1 MWVDIVALFF
11 FSKLYNP
18 SLKMA
23 SIKKSNI
30 CALWRGNWDFELRVY
45 VCFRRVCVCV
55 VVTLYIFIHPSILI
69 KKPFKTEKGAVI
81 SLFGSQNFI
90 LYTLNF
96 MMFVLSES
104 SEDLPIHFAMQKVF
118 GMTDIRNHTVFNKQS
133 KLLNGRLPL
142 HPIRKKQHTKM
153 WIHKQ

>member
-1 MWVDIVALFF
+1 MWVDIVVLFF
-11 FSKLYNP
+11 FQIIQSIIENGINKKIKYMC
-18 SLKMA
+18 SMA
-23 SIKKSNI
+23 
-30 CALWRGNWDFELRVY
+30 WELRFWAESLCVLPSS
-45 VCFRRVCVCV
+45 VCVCV

-81 SLFGSQNFI
+81 SFFWLTKFHFI
-90 LYTLNF
+90 YFELYDVCSKWKLWR
-96 MMFVLSES
+96 
-104 SEDLPIHFAMQKVF
+104 FANPF
-118 GMTDIRNHTVFNKQS
+118 CHAMTDIRNHTVFNKQS